1 MGFRSVS
8 DSQGLRVSEFHSL
21 RVSESQSS
29 TVSES
34 QSSTVSERQ
43 KAKVRKRPKSRKK
56 TRFRLKTSQGRARS
70 CENGA
75 FGTEIVRGILG
86 EKNLGLKPPKK
97 RKLPKSLNKKIR
109 FRSKM
114 SQGWARSCE
123 NGAFG
128 TEIVRGIRG
137 KKILDLKPP
146 KKRKLQNP
154 KFSIFLMFS
163 QIFLIHPISRS
174 TASGGLV
181 LLLPLFPPPSSLL
194 PRPPQAEE
202 M

>member
-1 MGFRSVS
+1 MRNTIGNCIFGVPQCLRFSGSESLRVPQSQSLRVS
-8 DSQGLRVSEFHSL
+8 EFQSLRVSEFHSL

-86 EKNLGLKPPKK
+86 EKNLGLKPSKK
-97 RKLPKSLNKKIR
+97 AK
-109 FRSKM
+109 F
-114 SQGWARSCE
+114 
-123 NGAFG
+123 
-128 TEIVRGIRG
+128 
-137 KKILDLKPP
+137 
-146 KKRKLQNP
+146 QNP
-154 KFSIFLMFS
+154 LFLFFPIFSFFYDFS
-163 QIFLIHPISRS
+163 RIFLIFPTSRS
-174 TASGGLV
+174 PASGG
-181 LLLPLFPPPSSLL
+181 
-194 PRPPQAEE
+194 
-202 M
+202 